1 MFIPDTVQFVDTTLR
16 DGEQT
21 AGIAFSPA
29 EKLSIARALDRSG
42 VPYIEAGVPAMGGGE
57 FQALRNILRA
67 GLKAAVVSWNRAVK
81 QDILM
86 SIHCGFSHIHVSVP
100 VSPLH
105 ISVKFQQ
112 SQEWVIDR
120 LQECIDLAKN
130 YGCIVSVGAE
140 DASRADVEF
149 FLRVAE
155 AAAQMGV
162 VRIRYADT
170 IGCLTPFQTYNTM
183 RYLQE
188 HCPLPVE
195 FHAHNDFGLATA
207 NTLAAV
213 RAGIRLVSVTVN
225 GIGERA
231 GNAPL
236 EEVATAIS
244 KLYGCP
250 DGIDLSSLGTL
261 CSLVER
267 CSGKEPFEYKP
278 LIGKR
283 MPYWQGKISQCDLQA

>member
-1 MFIPDTVQFVDTTLR
+1 MFIPETVQFVDTTLR

-21 AGIAFSPA
+21 AGIAFSST
-29 EKLSIARALDRSG
+29 EKLLIARALDQAG
-42 VPYIEAGVPAMGGGE
+42 VPYIEAGVPAMGGSE
-57 FQALRNILRA
+57 FQALRHILRA
-67 GLKAAVVSWNRAVK
+67 DLKAAVVAWNRAVR

-86 SIHCGFSHIHVSVP
+86 SIHCGFSHIHISVP

-112 SQEWVIDR
+112 SPEWVIGR
-120 LQECIDLAKN
+120 LQECIDLANN
-130 YGCIVSVGAE
+130 YGCTVSVGAE
-140 DASRADVEF
+140 DASRADREF
-149 FLRVAE
+149 FLQVADV
-155 AAAQMGV
+155 AAQMGA

-170 IGCLTPFQTYNTM
+170 IGCLTPFQTYHTM
-183 RYLQE
+183 RYLAE

-236 EEVATAIS
+236 EEVAAALEN
-244 KLYGCP
+244 LYGCSAGMDP
-250 DGIDLSSLGTL
+250 SCLTALCTL
-261 CSLVER
+261 IEDA
-267 CSGKEPFEYKP
+267 SGKTVFAYKP
-278 LIGKR
+278 VAGQRIL
-283 MPYWQGKISQCDLQA
+283 L

>member
-1 MFIPDTVQFVDTTLR
+1 MFIPDAVQLIDTTLR

-21 AGIAFSPA
+21 AGIVFAPA
-29 EKLSIARALDRSG
+29 EKLFIARALDQAG
-42 VPYIEAGVPAMGGGE
+42 VPYIEAGVPAMGGSE
-57 FQALRNILRA
+57 FQALRSILQA
-67 GLKAAVVSWNRAVK
+67 DLKAAVVSWNRAVRE
-81 QDILM
+81 DILM
-86 SIHCGFSHIHVSVP
+86 SIHCGFSHIHISVP
-100 VSPLH
+100 VSQLH

-112 SQEWVIDR
+112 SKEWVIDR

-140 DASRADVEF
+140 DASRADMEF
-149 FLRVAE
+149 FLRVADV
-155 AAAQMGV
+155 AAQMGA

-170 IGCLTPFQTYNTM
+170 IGRLTPFETYHM
-183 RYLQE
+183 MCHLQK

-213 RAGIRLVSVTVN
+213 RAGIKLVSVTVN

-236 EEVATAIS
+236 EEVSIALAG
-244 KLYGCP
+244 LYGCAT
-250 DGIDLSSLGTL
+250 GINHSSLAAL
-261 CSLVER
+261 CAAVEN
-267 CSGKEPFEYKP
+267 SSSKEIFEYKP
-278 LIGKR
+278 VTGKR
-283 MPYWQGKISQCDLQA
+283 MLS